1 MKYLVFFLAIYA
13 TACTSQDASH
23 YDSTAD
29 TVWTLVTLD
38 GTPFPAKA
46 TLTFPASGQLAGR
59 APCNAYRAE
68 QTAPYPAFA
77 AGPILST
84 KAACPDLNHEQR
96 YLKALGEMT
105 QASITKTKL
114 VLTST
119 NGRTLQFKPGV

>member
-1 MKYLVFFLAIYA
+1 MKYLAFFLAIYA
-13 TACTSQDASH
+13 TACTSEDASH
-23 YDSTAD
+23 YDTTAD
-29 TVWTLVTLD
+29 TVWTLVALD

-46 TLTFPASGQLAGR
+46 TLTFPTSGQLAGR

-68 QTAPYPAFA
+68 QTASYPAFA

-84 KAACPDLNHEQR
+84 KAACPDLRHEQR

-105 QASITKTKL
+105 HADITKTTL

-119 NGRTLQFKPGV
+119 NGRTLQFKPDV